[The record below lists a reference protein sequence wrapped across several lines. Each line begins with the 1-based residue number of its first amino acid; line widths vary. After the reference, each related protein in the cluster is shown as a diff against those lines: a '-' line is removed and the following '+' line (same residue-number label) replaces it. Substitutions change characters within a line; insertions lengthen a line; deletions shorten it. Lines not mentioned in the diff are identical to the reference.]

1 VTVTESETLN
11 IADVLAAVDLAAGY
25 HDQPV
30 IQNLN
35 LEVKRGE
42 VVALLG
48 SNGAGKTTT
57 LRALAGYLKPLSGE
71 VRLNGTAV
79 TSAAHRRARTGL
91 SYVTEER
98 SVFSQL
104 TGYENLAVARC
115 DRGVVLELFPELEPL
130 LGRRGGQLSGGEQQM
145 LSVGRAIA
153 RRPNF
158 LLADELSLGL
168 APLIVTRLLRAVRA
182 AADERGVGALVVE
195 QHVQQVLK
203 VADRVYVLRRGEVVL
218 SGTVAEVE
226 PYIKDAYL

>member
-1 VTVTESETLN
+1 VSIAETDTVKTV
-11 IADVLAAVDLAAGY
+11 DVLAAVNLDAGY
-25 HDQPV
+25 NNQPV
-30 IQNLN
+30 IRNLN
-35 LEVKRGE
+35 IEVKRGE

-57 LRALAGYLKPLSGE
+57 LRALAGYLKPISGE
-71 VRLNGTAV
+71 VQLNGTAV
-79 TSAAHRRARTGL
+79 TSAAHRRARRGL

-98 SVFSQL
+98 SIFSQL
-104 TGYENLAVARC
+104 TGHENLSVARC
-115 DRGVVLELFPELEPL
+115 DRSVVLELFPELGPL

-226 PYIKDAYL
+226 PHIKDAYL